1 MTSII
6 QLLARP
12 DRSTWLVSGYA
23 FEDEPLIKLLAY
35 RVYAPLDDAPARVSS
50 GRAYAGPREA
60 SYRTSTGFERRLVWD
75 PSKPAD
81 KIATLPL
88 PAHFPGVRRKIE
100 YRGCTFSAVG
110 KNGDRK
116 MLLSVTD
123 EYVAGVIATAF
134 PTIALHDPK

>member
-1 MTSII
+1 MSSII

-23 FEDEPLIKLLAY
+23 FEDEPTIQLLAY
-35 RVYAPLDDAPARVSS
+35 RVYAPIDDAPARVSS

-81 KIATLPL
+81 KIATTDIPSR
-88 PAHFPGVRRKIE
+88 FPGIRREIE
-100 YRGCTFSAVG
+100 YRGCAFYAVG
-110 KNGDRK
+110 KNGVRK
-116 MLLSVTD
+116 LLRNVCD

-134 PTIALHDPK
+134 PTVALHDPT